1 MRKELKNILN
11 ETGII
16 SSALKRPHDTFP
28 CIVYTINDLVG
39 AFADCV
45 EESSEY
51 DIYLNLSIT
60 EDVFDTIE
68 KIKKT
73 MNKNGCAKISINTH
87 IQFEGT
93 DYYQVTFNYKK
104 FKANTF

>member
-16 SSALKRPHDTFP
+16 SSALKRAHDTFP
-28 CIVYTINDLVG
+28 CIVYTINDLAG

-51 DIYLNLSIT
+51 DIYLNLYIK

-73 MNKNGCAKISINTH
+73 MNKNGFAKISINTP

>member
-1 MRKELKNILN
+1 MHNKHK
-11 ETGII
+11 
-16 SSALKRPHDTFP
+16 
-28 CIVYTINDLVG
+28 
-39 AFADCV
+39 
-45 EESSEY
+45 
-51 DIYLNLSIT
+51 
-60 EDVFDTIE
+60 

-73 MNKNGCAKISINTH
+73 MNKNGFAKISINTP